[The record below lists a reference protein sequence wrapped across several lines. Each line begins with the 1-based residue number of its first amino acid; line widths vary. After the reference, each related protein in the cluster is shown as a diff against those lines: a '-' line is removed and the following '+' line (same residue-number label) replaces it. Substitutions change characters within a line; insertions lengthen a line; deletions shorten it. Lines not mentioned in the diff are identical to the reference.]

1 MKKIRNARWLSLALG
16 ALVLT
21 GASLR
26 AEPSENSGPRG
37 GPGGGM
43 GGGPGGGGERPF
55 EKIKAELG
63 LTDEQAAKLRDHR
76 QAHRQAGMALWQD
89 ARAKR
94 EALKAELEKPNF
106 DENKVKSLQAAARA
120 AQEKLQ
126 DHRLQGIIDAKKILT
141 PEQFA
146 KFQAIMKEKRGQ
158 WGNRRGGG
166 FQGSGGVGGRRGGGR
181 FGGRFQNQGQGG
193 GAGPSEGS
201 GSEQGGGPEGGSG
214 PSDSEGF

>member
-1 MKKIRNARWLSLALG
+1 MKRIQNARWLSLALG

-37 GPGGGM
+37 GPRGEM
-43 GGGPGGGGERPF
+43 GGGSGENRERPF

-63 LTDEQAAKLRDHR
+63 LTDEQAAKLREHR
-76 QAHRQAGMALWQD
+76 QAHRQAGLALWQD

-106 DENKVKSLQAAARA
+106 DENKVKSLQASARA

-126 DHRLQGIIDAKKILT
+126 DHRLQGIIDVKKILT

-166 FQGSGGVGGRRGGGR
+166 FQGAGGRRGGGR
-181 FGGRFQNQGQGG
+181 FGGRPGNSGEQGG
-193 GAGPSEGS
+193 SGPGEES
-201 GSEQGGGPEGGSG
+201 GPEQGGGSEGGPDQPG
-214 PSDSEGF
+214 GEGY

>member
-1 MKKIRNARWLSLALG
+1 MKRIQNARWLSLALG
-16 ALVLT
+16 ALVLA
-21 GASLR
+21 GSSLR

-37 GPGGGM
+37 GPRGEMRGGT
-43 GGGPGGGGERPF
+43 GGDRERPF
-55 EKIKAELG
+55 EKIKTELG
-63 LTDEQAAKLRDHR
+63 LTDEQAAKLREHR
-76 QAHRQAGMALWQD
+76 QAHRQAGLALWQD

-106 DENKVKSLQAAARA
+106 DENKVKSLQASARA

-126 DHRLQGIIDAKKILT
+126 DHRLQGIIDVKKILT

-166 FQGSGGVGGRRGGGR
+166 FQGSGGAGGRR
-181 FGGRFQNQGQGG
+181 FGGRSGNQG
-193 GAGPSEGS
+193 
-201 GSEQGGGPEGGSG
+201 EQGGSG
-214 PSDSEGF
+214 PSEESGPDQGGGPGQPGGEEY

>member
-1 MKKIRNARWLSLALG
+1 MKRIRKARWLSLALG
-16 ALVLT
+16 ALVVT

-26 AEPSENSGPRG
+26 AEPSENSGARG
-37 GPGGGM
+37 GPGA
-43 GGGPGGGGERPF
+43 GGERPF

-94 EALKAELEKPNF
+94 EALRAELEKPNF

-126 DHRLQGIIDAKKILT
+126 DHRLQGIIDVKKILT

-166 FQGSGGVGGRRGGGR
+166 FQGSGGRRGGGR
-181 FGGRFQNQGQGG
+181 FGGRPGNQGE
-193 GAGPSEGS
+193 S
-201 GSEQGGGPEGGSG
+201 GGSG
-214 PSDSEGF
+214 PGQDSGPDPGGAPEGGPGQPGGEE

>member
-1 MKKIRNARWLSLALG
+1 MKRIRKARWLSLALG
-16 ALVLT
+16 ALVVT

-37 GPGGGM
+37 GPGA
-43 GGGPGGGGERPF
+43 GGERPF

-94 EALKAELEKPNF
+94 EALRAELEKPNF

-126 DHRLQGIIDAKKILT
+126 DHRLQGIIDVKKILT

-166 FQGSGGVGGRRGGGR
+166 FQGSGGRRGGGR
-181 FGGRFQNQGQGG
+181 FGGRPGNQGDSGES
-193 GAGPSEGS
+193 GPD
-201 GSEQGGGPEGGSG
+201 QGGGPDGGPG
-214 PSDSEGF
+214 QPGGEEY